1 MSRLGQ
7 EEEAERLDEERV
19 QKGKSRTFPASFNCF
34 ARRHLIFFF
43 LYSINTSNVSSINL
57 AYKPTTVVYFSK
69 LSAVTQSLS
78 HPSHLGVLV
87 TGSAQDAIHSD

>member
-34 ARRHLIFFF
+34 ARRHLILLF
-43 LYSINTSNVSSINL
+43 LSSINTSDSSSINL
-57 AYKPTTVVYFSK
+57 AYTPATVVYFSK
-69 LSAVTQSLS
+69 LRAVISSLLKS
-78 HPSHLGVLV
+78 SHLGVLV
-87 TGSAQDAIHSD
+87 T